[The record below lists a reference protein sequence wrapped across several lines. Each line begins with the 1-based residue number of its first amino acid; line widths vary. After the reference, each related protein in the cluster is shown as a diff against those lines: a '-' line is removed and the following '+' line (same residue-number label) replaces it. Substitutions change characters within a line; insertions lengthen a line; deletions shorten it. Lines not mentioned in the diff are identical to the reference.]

1 VGAQSFL
8 DGFCSQTASQR
19 RAFEPER
26 WTNQQLDRAGSR
38 DFPARIHPGI
48 ENCVTPRTAHE
59 DAPLVSAEDK
69 ALKKGAQNFGE
80 FEAKGVFP
88 FECRVSISFPVPFP
102 QTARPP
108 VRSGRHE
115 RFLEFARCRGPA
127 NFHFLRKNR
136 ADRPCHSQIE
146 LRQPP
151 WFRADSV

>member
-1 VGAQSFL
+1 VEAQSFL

-69 ALKKGAQNFGE
+69 ALKKAAQNFGE
-80 FEAKGVFP
+80 FEAKGYSHSNA
-88 FECRVSISFPVPFP
+88 ESALVSRRLSRRRLV
-102 QTARPP
+102 
-108 VRSGRHE
+108 H
-115 RFLEFARCRGPA
+115 L
-127 NFHFLRKNR
+127 
-136 ADRPCHSQIE
+136 
-146 LRQPP
+146 
-151 WFRADSV
+151 